1 MKTNCPQCNK
11 ATESKYSEK
20 EELHY
25 FYCSDC
31 KIGGKGKTEKEAEKE
46 FKKHVNIVTGKQI
59 GRAHV

>member
-25 FYCSDC
+25 FYCADC
-31 KIGGKGKTEKEAEKE
+31 KIGGMGKTEKEAEKE
-46 FKKHVNIVTGKQI
+46 FKKQGDKLTQI
-59 GRAHV
+59 NPIS